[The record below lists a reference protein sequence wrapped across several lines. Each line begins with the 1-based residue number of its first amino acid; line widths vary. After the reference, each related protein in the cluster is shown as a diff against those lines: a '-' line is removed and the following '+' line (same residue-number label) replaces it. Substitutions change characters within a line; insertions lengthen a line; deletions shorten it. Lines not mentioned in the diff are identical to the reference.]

1 MTNKTY
7 VLDANIF
14 LEYIFNR
21 PLQDKARSIVRDAIL
36 ERIDIILPSLVLD
49 EITEVLCGNVN
60 NINEVDSH
68 LRYIER
74 LAGEGVVT
82 IVVPNT
88 DVRMK
93 AVEIARTGHKKSGYP
108 EFTDCLYHSLAIL
121 NDAVFITNDKR
132 HISKVRSFGSIRE
145 LSQYKQNK

>member
-1 MTNKTY
+1 MANKTY

-14 LEYIFNR
+14 LEYIYNR
-21 PLQDKARSIVRDAIL
+21 PLQNKARDILRDAIL
-36 ERIDIILPSLVLD
+36 KRIDILLPSLVLD
-49 EITEVLCGNVN
+49 EITEVLCGN
-60 NINEVDSH
+60 INEVEVVNSH

-74 LAGEGVVT
+74 LAKEGVLK

-93 AVEIARTGHKKSGYP
+93 AIEIARTGHKKSGYP

-121 NDAVFITNDKR
+121 NNAVFITNDKR
-132 HISKVRSFGSIRE
+132 HISKVKSFGYIKK
-145 LSQYKQNK
+145 LSEYK

>member
-1 MTNKTY
+1 MANKTY

-14 LEYIFNR
+14 LEYIYNR
-21 PLQDKARSIVRDAIL
+21 PLQDKAKHIVRDAIL
-36 ERIDIILPSLVLD
+36 ERIDILLPSLVLD

-60 NINEVDSH
+60 EIDVVDSH

-74 LAGEGVVT
+74 LAKDRVLK

-88 DVRMK
+88 NVRMK
-93 AVEIARTGHKKSGYP
+93 AIEIARTGHKKSGYP

-121 NDAVFITNDKR
+121 NNAVFITNDKR
-132 HISKVRSFGSIRE
+132 HISKVKSFGCIKG
-145 LSQYKQNK
+145 LSEYK